1 MRYTSAVVLS
11 TLAVGQAAAAH
22 NRHASFHARRE
33 TKRSAQPDADV
44 DWKGVAYDLHDVDWS
59 TVKYTAGFGAPA
71 ATPAAEQKKPE
82 VVAAPTP
89 VVEAPK
95 VQPSAV
101 VVAKPSKVAEKPIE
115 SSTAAAP
122 SAKAPSVGGLAGKLV
137 ANVLNGVASLAADL
151 KCKVGK
157 NEHSET
163 NGVSIWIGAD
173 SKWGMDVTN
182 TGSEYA
188 IWYCWRHNDA
198 FTGQFINDNVP
209 DISVGLDPGE
219 LVQLSFKEGA
229 PAACAP
235 AKKSSTLGWG
245 MLDDT
250 WAEVTFEQ
258 TGKFD
263 VSKNPNM
270 HGTAISMVGEQCVSD
285 MNTCYFACKDGP
297 TGTEPSKTIK
307 SCQYDYDIF
316 GMGRGCNGGFD
327 KKMNGMGGG
336 CEIKDGGERLKVTF
350 G

>member
-1 MRYTSAVVLS
+1 VSSPGLCHTAGLS
-11 TLAVGQAAAAH
+11 LTG
-22 NRHASFHARRE
+22 RSE
-33 TKRSAQPDADV
+33 TKRSAQPDANV
-44 DWKGVAYDLHDVDWS
+44 DWKGVAYDLKDVDWS

-71 ATPAAEQKKPE
+71 ATPAAEQKKPD
-82 VVAAPTP
+82 VAAAPTP
-89 VVEAPK
+89 VVEAANVK
-95 VQPSAV
+95 PSAV
-101 VVAKPSKVAEKPIE
+101 VVATPSKVADKPAKSSAAAA
-115 SSTAAAP
+115 SST
-122 SAKAPSVGGLAGKLV
+122 KASSVGDLAGKLV
-137 ANVLNGVASLAADL
+137 SNVLNGVASLAADL

-163 NGVSIWIGAD
+163 NGVGIWIGTD

-182 TGSEYA
+182 SGSEFA
-188 IWYCWRHNDA
+188 IWYCWKHNNA

-219 LVQLSFKEGA
+219 MVQLSFA
-229 PAACAP
+229 DNQPAACAP

-250 WAEVTFEQ
+250 WAEVTFAQ
-258 TGKFD
+258 QGKFD

-270 HGTAISMVGEQCVSD
+270 HGTAISMVGEECVSD

-307 SCQYDYDIF
+307 SCQYDYDLF
-316 GMGRGCNGGFD
+316 GRGRGCGGD
-327 KKMNGMGGG
+327 YDPGMKGTGGG